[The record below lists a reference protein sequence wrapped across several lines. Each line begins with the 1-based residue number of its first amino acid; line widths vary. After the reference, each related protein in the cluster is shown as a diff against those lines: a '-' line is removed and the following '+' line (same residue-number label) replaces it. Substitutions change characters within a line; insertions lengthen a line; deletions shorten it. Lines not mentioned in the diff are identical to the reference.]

1 MDWMSWALKRAELQ
15 NVHGPMPSFTHMIF
29 PQLRQFGAAS
39 SNVCLVAM
47 QLHFRLLLS
56 CEARVGFVW
65 ISSAL
70 IADSRSLSA
79 VEAPCIGVP
88 PVTLTF
94 ALAFGFVSE
103 ISWPGSFFDAGGA
116 GETARDLG
124 VDVPDDVVV
133 LKVGNCNPSG
143 CSKLNLAAF
152 DFELPAM

>member
-1 MDWMSWALKRAELQ
+1 MSCALNKAELQ
-15 NVHGPMPSFTHMIF
+15 KVHGPMPSFTQIIF
-29 PQLRQFGAAS
+29 PQFKQFGAAS
-39 SNVCLVAM
+39 SKGCLVAM

-70 IADSRSLSA
+70 IADSRSFSA

-94 ALAFGFVSE
+94 AFAFGFVSD
-103 ISWPGSFFDAGGA
+103 ISWPGSFFVVGGA

-124 VDVPDDVVV
+124 VDVPDDVV
-133 LKVGNCNPSG
+133 KVGNCNPSG
-143 CSKLNLAAF
+143 CSDKPNLAAF